1 MAGGN
6 IKIKFTADTTD
17 LQAGTARAS
26 RDVDR
31 MSGRYQ
37 QSTDRMTKSSGK
49 LKLSMGGLFA
59 AGGTLGAGAM
69 AVDVLTRALGAGAQ
83 AYVGYDTALREVG
96 AVSGATGKTLQA
108 LGKTAR
114 RAGIETGVGA
124 TAATQALGE
133 LAKAGLDV
141 ADIGPAL
148 KGTLLLA
155 QAGGLETADAAKAAA
170 NAMQTF
176 GLEAKDVTVI
186 ADSLANAANL
196 TTADVNDF
204 AIALAQGGSAAN
216 LAGVSFKDTVLA
228 LTDLARIG
236 VKGSD
241 AGTSLKSAFLQLLKP
256 TDEAA
261 EVMKKYGLAFTDA
274 DGQMKSVSE
283 ISGMLQSKLGGLSN
297 QQQVATLKTIA
308 GTEGFR
314 TLAAMMRNSSAESD
328 TLARQLGKTG
338 SAAETARKKQAG
350 LAGDMNRLKAVL
362 QEVAIAAGDLVAPA
376 ISDAA
381 KTITRF
387 ITQVQRGTGAGG
399 DFAKAFKAAAAVV
412 SVALKPVVRSIGIM
426 LDGVVGT
433 LRGTAKTISAVIGVI
448 SDILSGDFRKAWQ
461 GVKKVFRA
469 GVDTMLSV
477 VKAVTAPL
485 KTAIDAIGN
494 ALGVSFSK
502 VWNGI
507 LGTATSFVNTLI
519 DVINVIPGVDIGHVG
534 KKSVSNGGGSSKKN
548 SVGFFARG
556 GEVDRPMFM
565 VGEEAPRHNEWVI
578 ATNPAYRKNNIAYW
592 AQAGHDL
599 GVPGFKTGGL
609 PSGGSGQAKTN
620 GGGLSGVVRDI
631 LEGVGISLPS
641 NPFTG
646 VFTGVGSFILKKV
659 GSYVSSMF
667 GGGDGS
673 GPGGMVG
680 FANRLEKMGIP
691 YGPQGHS
698 GWPINRAGEDCS
710 SSVSKVLHGGGV
722 PLPGVQ
728 TTVTMPSVLESGPG
742 KRVTVYNRP
751 LPGDAGHMIMSIGG
765 RFFGTSRTNPG
776 GGPGWLGPQSAS
788 YLATLPQ
795 RLHPKGFAKGGL
807 VTASEYGGS
816 DGDLIGSTKYG
827 WAELS
832 NNYSATGRWDF
843 SALGGLPRG
852 TKLKI
857 GYRGRSIIAPK
868 VDVGAGGPGLGGRK
882 RAIDLTQ
889 SAARRLGFSGLGNVT
904 WERVGGGGSSK
915 GSGGTV
921 SAPARPSKMQ
931 ADLLKKGRG
940 SGSGGGGVYK
950 SGSLDA
956 VSAAIDAVDNKVY
969 GGVMSAADGIR
980 VKDNIYKFALAGG
993 YGGALSLEDAN
1004 VVRGDQRSLREGLA
1018 QALRDA
1024 AAGVDTSA
1032 VDTSAEDARQQELID
1047 AQNAA
1052 ADAANAAAEA
1062 ARAQTEAI
1070 NGLQATIA
1078 KGQQYAERISGTDFA
1093 ALKRA
1098 IADVASGELGGRVGL
1113 GFASPSFAGSGVR
1126 Y

>member
-1 MAGGN
+1 MSGGN
-6 IKIKFTADTTD
+6 IRIKFTADTTD

-308 GTEGFR
+308 GTDGFR

-599 GVPGFKTGGL
+599 GVPGFAQGGL
-609 PSGGSGQAKTN
+609 PSSGSGQAKTRA
-620 GGGLSGVVRDI
+620 GGLAGVAQDI
-631 LEGVGISLPS
+631 LGTLGIDLPA

-646 VFTGVGSFILKKV
+646 VFKGVGSFILDKV
-659 GSYVSSMF
+659 TDYIGKLNPF
-667 GGGDGS
+667 GGGGS
-673 GPGGMVG
+673 GGGGGGNVTGLLPRVKAALAWARSHGWTGGVNSGFRSRAEQAALYAAYLNGTGNLAAPPGSSNHEGGEAIDVSDTEG
-680 FANRLEKMGIP
+680 FARAMASAPPGARLFRRVP
-691 YGPQGHS
+691 
-698 GWPINRAGEDCS
+698 GEPW
-710 SSVSKVLHGGGV
+710 HF
-722 PLPGVQ
+722 
-728 TTVTMPSVLESGPG
+728 
-742 KRVTVYNRP
+742 
-751 LPGDAGHMIMSIGG
+751 SITG
-765 RFFGTSRTNPG
+765 
-776 GGPGWLGPQSAS
+776 
-788 YLATLPQ
+788 Y
-795 RLHPKGFAKGGL
+795 AKGGL
-807 VTASEYGGS
+807 VTAGKGSWYGGPNDS
-816 DGDLIGSTKYG
+816 GDNNRPASGIPNTVPGFAMYNRST
-827 WAELS
+827 
-832 NNYSATGRWDF
+832 
-843 SALGGLPRG
+843 LG
-852 TKLKI
+852 KLFRVVSP
-857 GYRGRSIIAPK
+857 RGRSLNIRQTDIGPAPWTGRK
-868 VDVGAGGPGLGGRK
+868 VDLNYTAIKRFGYTESNFPTDVGTWKVYGPLSGGESK
-882 RAIDLTQ
+882 
-889 SAARRLGFSGLGNVT
+889 GNVVAKAT
-904 WERVGGGGSSK
+904 
-915 GSGGTV
+915 
-921 SAPARPSKMQ
+921 RPSKMT
-931 ADLLKKGRG
+931 ADLLKKGRA
-940 SGSGGGGVYK
+940 SGSGGGGVST

-956 VSAAIDAVDNKVY
+956 VNAAIDAVDNKVY

-980 VKDNIYKFALAGG
+980 IKDNIYKFALAGG